1 MHIHLLGMFVT
12 FLSAKTN
19 YPSNGSF
26 RGSMALASQFEE
38 EGRTEG
44 GAAVEDLVSGL
55 AHLSMGGRE
64 VRPGWGL
71 G

>member
-1 MHIHLLGMFVT
+1 MCLLPFSVLRLIT
-12 FLSAKTN
+12 LA
-19 YPSNGSF
+19 
-26 RGSMALASQFEE
+26 MAVLGEAWLWLHSLGE
-38 EGRTEG
+38 EGRAEG
-44 GAAVEDLVSGL
+44 GVAVEDLVSGL